1 MAPRIAVIEDDDA
14 TRELMQTI
22 LQGAGFG
29 VDVAGGGEAGVA
41 VVERERPDI
50 VLLDLL
56 MPGVTGFDVCQ
67 RIRSGPA
74 GHTTQI
80 VIISAVDGVDE
91 KVKALEMGADD
102 FLVKPVAPP
111 ELVARIK
118 AMLGRAEVFRQQ
130 GARTNG
136 RLIAVA
142 GAKGGIG
149 TSSVAVNLA
158 AAQGMRQADSS
169 ALADLA
175 VPVGTLGIMLGLPI
189 PETWVWREFVQDG
202 ATGAHRLSSYLMR
215 SPSLPLRLL
224 PGVRPGSPFRDV
236 QVDAVNAFATALRA
250 LADHV
255 FVDLGNQPSPFVP
268 PILRQADVILVVVE
282 PEVMCVELS
291 AHLLERMQKGGILT
305 DRIRLVL
312 SNPHGSLQLSRA
324 EVETALKVPMIAA
337 IPYQRDE
344 FSAASKRR
352 APLVL
357 HQAQSVAATQFQ
369 ELLQAVA
376 KV

>member
-1 MAPRIAVIEDDDA
+1 MPARIAVIEDDEA
-14 TRELMQTI
+14 TRDLMVK
-22 LQGAGFG
+22 LLEGAGYG
-29 VDVAGGGEAGVA
+29 VDAATGGEPGIGI
-41 VVERERPDI
+41 VERERPDI

-56 MPGVTGFDVCQ
+56 MPGMDGFEVCQ

-74 GHTTQI
+74 GHTSQV

-102 FLVKPVAPP
+102 FLVKPVAPA

-118 AMLGRAEVFRQQ
+118 VMLARAQSFRQQ
-130 GARTNG
+130 GARANG
-136 RLIAVA
+136 RLVAAA

-149 TSSVAVNLA
+149 TSSVALNLA
-158 AAQGMRQADSS
+158 AAQGQRSSESS

-189 PETWVWREFVQDG
+189 PEKWVSREFVQDG
-202 ATGAHRLSSYLMR
+202 AASPHRLSSYLMR
-215 SPSLPLRLL
+215 SPNLPMKLL
-224 PGVRPGSPFRDV
+224 PGVRPGSPFREV
-236 QVDAVNAFATALRA
+236 QVDAVNAFATGLRT

-268 PILRQADVILVVVE
+268 PILRQADAILVVVE
-282 PEVMCVELS
+282 PEVVCVELS
-291 AHLLERMQKGGILT
+291 AHLIDRMQKGGILA
-305 DRIRLVL
+305 DRIRVVL
-312 SNPHGSLQLSRA
+312 SNPHGSLQLSRG
-324 EVETALKVPMIAA
+324 EVEAALKIPCIAA

-357 HQAQSVAATQFQ
+357 QQAQSVAATQFQ
-369 ELLQAVA
+369 ELVQAVA

>member
-1 MAPRIAVIEDDDA
+1 MVALVA
-14 TRELMQTI
+14 
-22 LQGAGFG
+22 GAGYA
-29 VDVAGGGEAGVA
+29 VDSAASGEAGVA

-80 VIISAVDGVDE
+80 VIMSGVDGVDE

-118 AMLGRAEVFRQQ
+118 AMLSRAEVLRQQ

-136 RLIAVA
+136 RLVAVA

-149 TSSVAVNLA
+149 TSRVAVNLA

-175 VPVGTLGIMLGLPI
+175 VPVGTLGIMLG
-189 PETWVWREFVQDG
+189 R
-202 ATGAHRLSSYLMR
+202 R
-215 SPSLPLRLL
+215 SPKRGCGASSSRMGPPVLTACRAICCA
-224 PGVRPGSPFRDV
+224 RP
-236 QVDAVNAFATALRA
+236 T
-250 LADHV
+250 
-255 FVDLGNQPSPFVP
+255 
-268 PILRQADVILVVVE
+268 
-282 PEVMCVELS
+282 
-291 AHLLERMQKGGILT
+291 
-305 DRIRLVL
+305 
-312 SNPHGSLQLSRA
+312 SR
-324 EVETALKVPMIAA
+324 
-337 IPYQRDE
+337 
-344 FSAASKRR
+344 
-352 APLVL
+352 
-357 HQAQSVAATQFQ
+357 
-369 ELLQAVA
+369 
-376 KV
+376 